1 MKSATDLADRLKG
14 LSPSQQ
20 ALFKLRMQ
28 QKGPASNNGIAPRPK
43 GAARPLSYAQQR
55 IWFLEEWAP
64 GNAAYNIPL
73 LLRLHGPLDAE
84 RLERALNAVI
94 SRHEALRTGFQC
106 DSGEPVQVVL
116 EDVRIRLAVEPMAS
130 EDEALISAEEEGR
143 RAFDLGRPPLI
154 RARLMRVG
162 ATEHWLMLTMHH
174 IISDGWSI
182 GVLVRELAAVYEGK
196 ELPPLEI
203 QYGDFAWWQRERLG
217 SEALE
222 EQLAY
227 WRRQLHELPAL
238 QLPTDHPRP
247 HSFSYEGLGHNVSF
261 NPATAAQLKAL
272 SEQSGGTLYMTLLA
286 AFAALLG
293 RYSGQEEVVIGAP
306 IANRNRA
313 ELEPLIG
320 LFVNTL
326 VLRID

>member
-1 MKSATDLADRLKG
+1 
-14 LSPSQQ
+14 
-20 ALFKLRMQ
+20 
-28 QKGPASNNGIAPRPK
+28 
-43 GAARPLSYAQQR
+43 
-55 IWFLEEWAP
+55 
-64 GNAAYNIPL
+64 
-73 LLRLHGPLDAE
+73 
-84 RLERALNAVI
+84 
-94 SRHEALRTGFQC
+94 
-106 DSGEPVQVVL
+106 
-116 EDVRIRLAVEPMAS
+116 
-130 EDEALISAEEEGR
+130 
-143 RAFDLGRPPLI
+143 
-154 RARLMRVG
+154 
-162 ATEHWLMLTMHH
+162 
-174 IISDGWSI
+174 
-182 GVLVRELAAVYEGK
+182 
-196 ELPPLEI
+196 
-203 QYGDFAWWQRERLG
+203 
-217 SEALE
+217 

-326 VLRID
+326 VLRIDLRGEPTFRELLQRVRDVTLEAYAHQDVPFEKLVEELRPDRDMSRNPLVQVIFQLQNMGWPLLRMGELVVAPGDLRHTATRFDLEVHFREEPELSALN